1 MTDDYRRTIKM
12 NPGNEFAKLEQ
23 ALVRAGR
30 GIAYP
35 ATPGLAARVR
45 ATLEAE
51 QRRRIVWLPRP
62 AFIALAALVIAFA
75 LLIAFPETRD
85 ALAQFLGL
93 RTIRIIPVTPT
104 TTPQSLGTRSP
115 VAVVPVTATP
125 QSGVPTLT
133 PVPRIQCCETT
144 LADAQAKSRFKILLP
159 PSQSPNLVY
168 LQSIP
173 SFGIDAQQVILV
185 FGDPRAPQFTLFE
198 ATNFLYG
205 KMVSGGTVIEETQ
218 VKRQRALW
226 LTGAPHL
233 LVYLD
238 ANGQPRFDS
247 ERSVNANTLAWEIG
261 EVTYRLETPLSK
273 EEAIRLAESLQ

>member
-1 MTDDYRRTIKM
+1 M

-35 ATPGLAARVR
+35 ATPRLAARVR

-93 RTIRIIPVTPT
+93 RTVRIIPITP
-104 TTPQSLGTRSP
+104 
-115 VAVVPVTATP
+115 TATP
-125 QSGVPTLT
+125 TISNTPSSLPTPTPLTLSTQSRVPPT
-133 PVPRIQCCETT
+133 QCCQTT
-144 LADAQAKSRFKILLP
+144 LQDARIRAKFKILLP
-159 PSQSPNLVY
+159 PGQTPSQVY
-168 LQSIP
+168 MQDLP
-173 SFGIDAQQVILV
+173 GFGSGAQQVILV
-185 FGDPRAPQFTLFE
+185 FGDPGAPQFTLFE